1 MPQCSVHSCS
11 LSLDSEKPEPTLKRK
26 KSKTTS
32 VLKWDDS
39 VSKDPEG
46 NLTCPKPN
54 CSYETYQKRYLEQ
67 HMKGHHDCPYC
78 DKLFFRNNA
87 KRSLVRH
94 LKEHGV
100 QTEDFKCQ
108 ACQKTFKSKDGLPNL
123 ETPVLKPH
131 VFIFQLTFVSA
142 VKLGVLNLFFCYCFF
157 DAQQQKMVFKPSI

>member
-1 MPQCSVHSCS
+1 MHSS
-11 LSLDSEKPEPTLKRK
+11 LLYYGVDYDSETPEPTLKRK

-39 VSKDPEG
+39 VRKDPEG

-67 HMKGHHDCPYC
+67 HMKGHDCHDCPYC
-78 DKLFFRNNA
+78 GKLFFGNNA

-108 ACQKTFKSKDGLPNL
+108 ACQKTFKSKDGPLRHQI
-123 ETPVLKPH
+123 EVC
-131 VFIFQLTFVSA
+131 A
-142 VKLGVLNLFFCYCFF
+142 YKLLQIHYQEKSSHL
-157 DAQQQKMVFKPSI
+157 